1 MNRPEKIGAA
11 EAAPLAMPSLA
22 APGGALPRTAM
33 PGQAVP
39 NSAMP
44 KRGVPHRDAASYH
57 RKLSR
62 LLDRMGGVYLLDD
75 ILTAIAEGRMQ
86 SFVEG
91 NSWAITKI
99 ADFPR
104 ARQLEL
110 IAYVG
115 HLADVDALHAKI
127 LAYADE
133 VNAGLL
139 STYGRLGWLREGSF
153 ERLGWRLKSTNHVYQ
168 REM

>member
-1 MNRPEKIGAA
+1 
-11 EAAPLAMPSLA
+11 MPC
-22 APGGALPRTAM
+22 RD
-33 PGQAVP
+33 V
-39 NSAMP
+39 P
-44 KRGVPHRDAASYH
+44 KRDDKASYH
-57 RKLSR
+57 RKLAR

-75 ILTAIAEGRMQ
+75 ILTAIHEGRMQ

-91 NSWAITKI
+91 NSWAVTKI

-104 ARQLEL
+104 AHGTGSL

-115 HLADVDALHAKI
+115 DLADVDNLHAKI
-127 LAYADE
+127 LAYAKE

-153 ERLGWRLKSTNHVYQ
+153 ERLGWRLKSTNHFVYQ

>member
-1 MNRPEKIGAA
+1 MM
-11 EAAPLAMPSLA
+11 EAAPRVVHRPA
-22 APGGALPRTAM
+22 APGHAAPR
-33 PGQAVP
+33 QAVP

-57 RKLSR
+57 RKLAR

-91 NSWAITKI
+91 NSWAITQLQ
-99 ADFPR
+99 DFPR
-104 ARQLEL
+104 ARQLQL
-110 IAYVG
+110 LAYVG
-115 HLADVDALHAKI
+115 DLTDVDALHAKI

-139 STYGRLGWLREGSF
+139 STYGRRGWLREGSF
-153 ERLGWRLKSTNHVYQ
+153 ERLGWRLKARNNLYVK
-168 REM
+168 EL

>member
-1 MNRPEKIGAA
+1 MNRPEKMGAA
-11 EAAPLAMPSLA
+11 EAAPCAMPRPTERCVASPRQALL
-22 APGGALPRTAM
+22 GHALP
-33 PGQAVP
+33 PQCSDP
-39 NSAMP
+39 SA
-44 KRGVPHRDAASYH
+44 YH
-57 RKLSR
+57 RKLAR

-75 ILTAIAEGRMQ
+75 ILTAISEGRMQ

-115 HLADVDALHAKI
+115 DLADVDALHAKI

-153 ERLGWRLKSTNHVYQ
+153 ERLGWRLKAKSQLYLK
-168 REM
+168 EL

>member
-1 MNRPEKIGAA
+1 MT
-11 EAAPLAMPSLA
+11 AP
-22 APGGALPRTAM
+22 
-33 PGQAVP
+33 V
-39 NSAMP
+39 
-44 KRGVPHRDAASYH
+44 YH
-57 RKLSR
+57 RKLGR
-62 LLDRMGGVYLLDD
+62 VLERMGGLYTLND
-75 ILTAIAEGRMQ
+75 ILTAIAEGKMQ
-86 SFVEG
+86 SFVVN

-115 HLADVDALHAKI
+115 DLADVDALHAKI

-139 STYGRLGWLREGSF
+139 STYGRRGWLREGSF
-153 ERLGWRLKSTNHVYQ
+153 ERLGWRLKAQGHLYQ

>member
-1 MNRPEKIGAA
+1 MNRPEKIEAA
-11 EAAPLAMPSLA
+11 EAASLAMPSRAKQGPALRS
-22 APGGALPRTAM
+22 PGRPSHASPPQCSDT
-33 PGQAVP
+33 
-39 NSAMP
+39 
-44 KRGVPHRDAASYH
+44 ASYH

-62 LLDRMGGVYLLDD
+62 LLDRMGGTYILSD

-115 HLADVDALHAKI
+115 DLTDVDALHAKI

-139 STYGRLGWLREGSF
+139 STYGRLGWLREGSYR
-153 ERLGWRLKSTNHVYQ
+153 RLGWRLRSRNQLYVK
-168 REM
+168 EL

>member
-1 MNRPEKIGAA
+1 MG
-11 EAAPLAMPSLA
+11 SLYTVND
-22 APGGALPRTAM
+22 L
-33 PGQAVP
+33 
-39 NSAMP
+39 
-44 KRGVPHRDAASYH
+44 
-57 RKLSR
+57 
-62 LLDRMGGVYLLDD
+62 
-75 ILTAIAEGRMQ
+75 LTAIREGRMQ

-115 HLADVDALHAKI
+115 DLADVDALHAKI
-127 LAYADE
+127 LAYANE

-139 STYGRLGWLREGSF
+139 STYGRRGWLREGSF
-153 ERLGWRLKSTNHVYQ
+153 RRFGWRLKTQNHVYQ
-168 REM
+168 KEL